1 MKIDKDSVKR
11 NWRNTLT
18 PIIFVIILVGA
29 YFALSNGGQKPE
41 QVSFTQLVSEVK
53 DGKVD
58 KIEVNSDK
66 LLVTLKT
73 EEGKDPVIQE
83 AQKESESSLS
93 ETLINYGVPAEK
105 INTVNISVKDLS
117 GSQFWFN
124 TVLPFVVPFI
134 FIAAFIWFMFGRV
147 QSGNKRAM
155 SFGEVKSGDMAPT
168 RMKTTFKDVAG
179 AREAKQELKEIVE
192 FLKYPGRFLA
202 LGAKI
207 PKGVLLM
214 GSPGTGKTLLAQA
227 LAGEAKV
234 PYFHISGSEFVEMFV
249 GVGASRVRDLFRK
262 AKKAAPAIIF
272 VDEIDAVGRQRGSG
286 LGGSHDEREQT
297 LNQIL
302 VEMDGF
308 EPHDSV
314 IVVAATNRP
323 DVLDPALLRPG
334 RFDRR
339 VVLDLP
345 DLEDRIEIL
354 KVHARKKPLAKNV
367 DLRLIAQRTP
377 GLSGADLA
385 NVLNEAA
392 ILAARRRDKEV
403 TMADCLESIEKV
415 LLGPERKSRIITD
428 EEKKITAY
436 HEGGHALVAYALA
449 PEADPVHK
457 VSIIARG
464 RAGGYTLKIPDKD
477 RRLES
482 KKQFLADL
490 AVALGGYAAE
500 KKIFGDIT
508 TGPSSD
514 LKNASELARRIVTS
528 YGMSEKL
535 GPVTFGQG
543 DEMVF
548 LGRELHDAKN
558 YSEGT
563 AVTIDSEVKMLVEN
577 ALVRAQEIIDENKD
591 KLDMI
596 ANALLKYEVLE
607 KHEFE
612 AIMRGEEIK
621 HHHRDTT
628 PDTKSDSGLKAE
640 SNKVIEDFKEKAKEA
655 LKKPEPAPEG
665 GAASTQS

>member
-1 MKIDKDSVKR
+1 MKMDKDTVKR
-11 NWRNTLT
+11 SWRNTLT
-18 PIIFVIILVGA
+18 PILFVIVLVGL
-29 YFALSNGGQKPE
+29 YFFFNTNQPQPE
-41 QVSFTQLVSEVK
+41 QVSFSQVVSEVK

-58 KIEVNSDK
+58 KIDVNGDR
-66 LLVTLKT
+66 LTVTLKT
-73 EEGKDPVIQE
+73 EEGKDPVVQE
-83 AQKESESSLS
+83 AQKESESALS
-93 ETLINYGVPAEK
+93 ETLVNYGVPAEK
-105 INTVNISVKDLS
+105 INKVNISVKDLS
-117 GSQFWFN
+117 SSQFWFG
-124 TVLPFVVPFI
+124 TVLPFLVPVLLI
-134 FIAAFIWFMFGRV
+134 GAFIWIMFGRV
-147 QSGNKRAM
+147 QSSNKRAM
-155 SFGEVKSGDMAPT
+155 SFGEVKSGDMTPT

-179 AREAKQELKEIVE
+179 AKEAKQELREIVE

-354 KVHARKKPLAKNV
+354 KVHARKKPLAKDV
-367 DLRLIAQRTP
+367 ELRMIAQRTP
-377 GLSGADLA
+377 GLAGADLA

-392 ILAARRRDKEV
+392 ILAARRRAKEV
-403 TMADCLESIEKV
+403 TMQDCLESIEKV
-415 LLGPERKSRIITD
+415 LLGPERKSRVITD

-436 HEGGHALVAYALA
+436 HEGGHALVAYILA
-449 PEADPVHK
+449 PDADPVHK

-490 AVALGGYAAE
+490 AVALGGYAVE
-500 KKIFGDIT
+500 KKIFGDVT

-535 GPVTFGQG
+535 GPVTFGES
-543 DEMVF
+543 DELVF

-558 YSEGT
+558 YSNET
-563 AVTIDSEVKMLVEN
+563 AQTIDSEVKRLVED
-577 ALVRAQEIIDENKD
+577 ALARASQIIDQHKD
-591 KLDMI
+591 KLDAI

-612 AIMRGEEIK
+612 AIMRGEEIQ
-621 HHHRDTT
+621 HHHRETKS
-628 PDTKSDSGLKAE
+628 DTKKDSGLKAE
-640 SNKVIEDFKEKAKEA
+640 SSKAIEDFKEKAKEA